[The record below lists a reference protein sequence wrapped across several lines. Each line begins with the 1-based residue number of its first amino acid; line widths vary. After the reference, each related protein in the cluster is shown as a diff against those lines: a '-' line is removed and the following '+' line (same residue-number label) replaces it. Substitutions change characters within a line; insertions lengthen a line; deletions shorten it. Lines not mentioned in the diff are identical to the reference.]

1 MCRPATLFLALAAL
15 FVVLPIAAL
24 GHTDSV
30 STVYAPEDVPNVRR
44 ADVRRHVSDPAA
56 LLSLAA
62 RDSVDRMLTLVES
75 STGVQVAV
83 AVVPSIGE
91 QTLLDYSM
99 TLFRHWGIG
108 DKRHNNGLLILL
120 VGDRAKVRFTTGYGM
135 EGTLPDITCKRIQRT
150 YMVPYLQ
157 RRDFDG
163 ALMAGTRAVCAT
175 LEKSINGKTIAERD
189 GEGVPVLPV
198 LLFIVVGIVLFLFL
212 SKRLSNREHRC
223 PRCGRT
229 ALRRISSEECR
240 LTYGHRVRRDTYVCS
255 ECGHI
260 VVRDHPLDGGG
271 TGGTGALL
279 TGLFLGSMM
288 GRHGGGYGGSGSFGG
303 DFGGGDSGGGGAE
316 S

>member
-1 MCRPATLFLALAAL
+1 MRRLTTFLSVLAAL
-15 FVVLPIAAL
+15 LVVLPVAAL
-24 GHTDSV
+24 GHTDPV
-30 STVYAPEDVPNVRR
+30 RTVYAPEDIPNVRL

-56 LLSLAA
+56 LLSVAA
-62 RDSVDRMLTLVES
+62 RDSVDRMLTQLES

-83 AVVPSIGE
+83 AVVPSVGE
-91 QTLLDYSM
+91 STLLDYSM
-99 TLFRHWGIG
+99 ALFRHWGVG
-108 DKRHNNGLLILL
+108 EKRSNNGLLILL

-135 EGTLPDITCKRIQRT
+135 EGTLPDITCKRILRT
-150 YMVPYLQ
+150 YMVPRLQ

-163 ALMAGTRAVCAT
+163 ALVAGTRAVCAT
-175 LEKSINGKTIAERD
+175 LAKATTGKDTAERG
-189 GEGVPVLPV
+189 GEGVSVLPV
-198 LLFIVVGIVLFLFL
+198 LLFIVVGVVLFLFL
-212 SKRLSNREHRC
+212 SKRLSSREHRC

-240 LTYGHRVRRDTYVCS
+240 LAYGHRVRRDTYVCS

-288 GRHGGGYGGSGSFGG
+288 GRRGGGYGGGSFGG